1 MLQCPVLYAKEVNAM
16 PNIKSAIKRVKIT
29 RKRTLRNASAKSAL
43 RTAIKKF
50 ENALS
55 RHDTEN
61 LEPLLRHATRMID
74 KAVTKG
80 ILHRNAA
87 ARKKS
92 RLTKKFNKFQQS
104 AS

>member
-1 MLQCPVLYAKEVNAM
+1 M
-16 PNIKSAIKRVKIT
+16 PNIKSAIKRVKISE
-29 RKRTLRNASAKSAL
+29 KRTLRNASAKSAL

-50 ENALS
+50 EKALANQDMENAQS
-55 RHDTEN
+55 
-61 LEPLLRHATRMID
+61 LLRQATRSLD

-80 ILHRNAA
+80 IIHKNTA

-92 RLTKKFNKFQQS
+92 RLMQKFNKFTAN